1 MIKIGRFCDVQIM
14 AVLKQAGIGVPV
26 SEFAV
31 SMEGDVKDGDTVYV
45 TRSDDSGLKISAH
58 NPQVVA
64 ALEAAE
70 RVMDENRDLLQAL
83 A

>member
-1 MIKIGRFCDVQIM
+1 MFKTKVRKVGNSSVVTM
-14 AVLKQAGIGVPV
+14 S
-26 SEFAV
+26 SEMLAAL
-31 SMEGDVKDGDTVYV
+31 DVKDGDTVYV
-45 TRSDDSGLKISAH
+45 TRSDDTGLKISAH
-58 NPQVVA
+58 DPQVVA

>member
-1 MIKIGRFCDVQIM
+1 MFQTKIRKVGNSSVVTM
-14 AVLKQAGIGVPV
+14 S
-26 SEFAV
+26 SEMLAA
-31 SMEGDVKDGDTVYV
+31 MDVKDGDTVYV
-45 TRSDDSGLKISAH
+45 TRSDDNGLKISAH
-58 NPQVVA
+58 DPQVVA